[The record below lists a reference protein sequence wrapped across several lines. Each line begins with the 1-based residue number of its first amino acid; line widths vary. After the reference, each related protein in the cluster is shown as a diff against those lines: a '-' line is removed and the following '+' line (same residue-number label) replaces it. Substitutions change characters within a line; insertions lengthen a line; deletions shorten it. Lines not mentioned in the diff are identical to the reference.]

1 MYSKIEVLPVGLLF
15 SQAIYYVLFS
25 HHFGA
30 FMKMNMNSK
39 MPEEIIWSV
48 LVVTLFDLY
57 AYINILLSKRV
68 PRNRN
73 YRNINIVYSKQEVVV

>member
-1 MYSKIEVLPVGLLF
+1 MYSKIEVLPVGLVFLRQ
-15 SQAIYYVLFS
+15 STVLFS
-25 HHFGA
+25 HHFAA

-73 YRNINIVYSKQEVVV
+73 YRNINTLYSKQEVVV